1 MKEKMG
7 DKVAKLNPNLIVLP
21 EATQMKIEAGMVA
34 AGEQMRSLARGIRTH
49 MEDPWEVEDVW
60 LIVAWHYAI
69 SKGRRRVFDGLAKWD
84 KTCQV
89 TEKGGVDA
97 AFNSSFWNW
106 LGGPMKVM
114 GGVWVS
120 LYLHDNLAKMF
131 MMGRGIDFDVA
142 MYALAVGAIA
152 VMFTNRWL
160 PIILERRAGV
170 SEASLQL
177 VITRLV
183 TILIVIV
190 TVVCAGTLLGVP
202 AAGVLGLG
210 GVGGLTFGLAAKD
223 ILSNLLGGT
232 MLALLRP
239 FTVGEEIY
247 LLPQGGKFRGSTQ
260 PDVSDYFV
268 KEIGWYQ
275 TELRAK
281 DTKPTIVPNGYFL
294 GANVINVTRYVAR
307 VVILEFRIRFQDRG
321 AVADITSEMTAFLK
335 EHRHVDDANYP
346 VFAHLGGVQAD
357 HLTIEVQSHVYKMSV
372 PRF

>member
-1 MKEKMG
+1 VIVNSESRSTHRRAVFFAQPSWWRAACRRHGLHREVAATVAAGATFTCRDGGGGDDTGVCGDAGAASSRPTFRLGEQRIALQSAEQSGVDGDGVGAGFAAAGRAVQRCAATVAIAAMASLSLPFAANARGAPPPPSSSSSTMKEKMG

-160 PIILERRAGV
+160 PIILERRAG
-170 SEASLQL
+170 
-177 VITRLV
+177 
-183 TILIVIV
+183 
-190 TVVCAGTLLGVP
+190 G
-202 AAGVLGLG
+202 
-210 GVGGLTFGLAAKD
+210 
-223 ILSNLLGGT
+223 
-232 MLALLRP
+232 
-239 FTVGEEIY
+239 
-247 LLPQGGKFRGSTQ
+247 
-260 PDVSDYFV
+260 
-268 KEIGWYQ
+268 
-275 TELRAK
+275 
-281 DTKPTIVPNGYFL
+281 
-294 GANVINVTRYVAR
+294 
-307 VVILEFRIRFQDRG
+307 
-321 AVADITSEMTAFLK
+321 
-335 EHRHVDDANYP
+335 
-346 VFAHLGGVQAD
+346 
-357 HLTIEVQSHVYKMSV
+357 
-372 PRF
+372 